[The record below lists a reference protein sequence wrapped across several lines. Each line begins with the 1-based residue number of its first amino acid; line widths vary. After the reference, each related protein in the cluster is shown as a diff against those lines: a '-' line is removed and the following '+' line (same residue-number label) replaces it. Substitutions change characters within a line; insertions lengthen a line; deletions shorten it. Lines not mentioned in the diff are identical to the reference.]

1 MADPDSTS
9 PTEDE
14 RGNTPA
20 DAVAAETEPG
30 EHGAKDDGGETAD
43 DGESGEE
50 LDTEALRKQVEEKYD
65 FDNFGPADMAEMT
78 AEEWDV
84 AFDEDS
90 WITGDDLLDRVT
102 RDLRN
107 RVANRDVFAR
117 IERHRDPPRVLAYSD
132 EGYAVVYPDGSL
144 EGEGT
149 VMRDV
154 KPTVAL
160 CSMDSY
166 DVPENV
172 PDRPL
177 PEPESVPEGG
187 GELGNWMLQAIAGA
201 QLLAGIALLGGAV
214 LATAGVIGNR
224 EPALRSWS
232 WLALL
237 HRCVARPLFHRRK
250 REALGHVPRRRV
262 PGQTPGYRTRGRRTT
277 GVRSGARPTEFG
289 V

>member
-1 MADPDSTS
+1 MSDSSDEQVRAGQDADS
-9 PTEDE
+9 PTETDSE
-14 RGNTPA
+14 
-20 DAVAAETEPG
+20 DVET
-30 EHGAKDDGGETAD
+30 
-43 DGESGEE
+43 
-50 LDTEALRKQVEEKYD
+50 LRKQVEEKYD

-90 WITGDDLLDRVT
+90 WITGDELLDRVT

-166 DVPENV
+166 EVPESA
-172 PDRPL
+172 PDNPL
-177 PEPESVPEGG
+177 PEPDAVPEGG
-187 GELGNWMLQAIAGA
+187 GELGNQMLQVIAGV
-201 QLLAGIALLGGAV
+201 QLLAGLAMLAGAVFALLD
-214 LATAGVIGNR
+214 
-224 EPALRSWS
+224 
-232 WLALL
+232 
-237 HRCVARPLFHRRK
+237 
-250 REALGHVPRRRV
+250 
-262 PGQTPGYRTRGRRTT
+262 
-277 GVRSGARPTEFG
+277 
-289 V
+289 